1 MFFLNRKIK
10 KLLRQ
15 YPYLAIETFSSVSK
29 GVETHAARLFG
40 EFKNERYPSYNA
52 PHWSYSY
59 KSIKEAL
66 SIAVTEFI
74 KEKNG
79 TSKNN
84 K

>member
-10 KLLRQ
+10 KLFKQ
-15 YPYLAIETFSSVSK
+15 YPYLAIETFSIVSK
-29 GVETHAARLFG
+29 GIKTHAARLFG
-40 EFKNERYPSYNA
+40 EFKNEHYPSYDVA
-52 PHWSYSY
+52 HWSYSH

-66 SIAVTEFI
+66 SIAIIEFI

-79 TSKNN
+79 TSKNS